1 MLVWSRVLLTM
12 PVLDDVLAPG
22 LRVVFCGTAPGRA
35 SAAQGAY
42 YAHPQNK
49 FWRVLHEVGFTPR
62 QLRPE
67 EFREVLQYGLGL
79 TDIAKHTFGMDSQ
92 LPAGSLG
99 PEATR
104 ALRERIDFYQPRV
117 LAFTSVTGGS
127 RYLGRKARLG
137 LQPERVGNTIV
148 WVLPSPAPT
157 ANWRWD
163 AGPWRQLA
171 GFVVTG

>member
-1 MLVWSRVLLTM
+1 MLVWSRVFLTM

-35 SAAQGAY
+35 SAARGAY

-49 FWRVLHEVGFTPR
+49 FWRVLHEVAFTIR

-79 TDIAKHTFGMDSQ
+79 TDIAKLTFGMDSQ

-104 ALRERIDFYQPRV
+104 ALRACSE
-117 LAFTSVTGGS
+117 
-127 RYLGRKARLG
+127 LG
-137 LQPERVGNTIV
+137 LRIRQPLGVTPRIQNTPEVLTQRPNGPNGPASWGNV
-148 WVLPSPAPT
+148 RP
-157 ANWRWD
+157 
-163 AGPWRQLA
+163 LA
-171 GFVVTG
+171 DHGCRTSRR

>member
-1 MLVWSRVLLTM
+1 M

-42 YAHPQNK
+42 YAHPQNR

-79 TDIAKHTFGMDSQ
+79 TDIAKHTFGLDSQ

-104 ALRERIDFYQPRV
+104 ALR
-117 LAFTSVTGGS
+117 
-127 RYLGRKARLG
+127 ARSELG
-137 LQPERVGNTIV
+137 LRIRHAARGRTSDPEHAR
-148 WVLPSPAPT
+148 SAHPT
-157 ANWRWD
+157 PEWPPRA
-163 AGPWRQLA
+163 
-171 GFVVTG
+171 

>member
-1 MLVWSRVLLTM
+1 
-12 PVLDDVLAPG
+12 
-22 LRVVFCGTAPGRA
+22 
-35 SAAQGAY
+35 
-42 YAHPQNK
+42 
-49 FWRVLHEVGFTPR
+49 VLHEVGFTPR

-137 LQPERVGNTIV
+137 LQPERVGKTIV
-148 WVLPSPAPT
+148 WVLPSPAQT

-163 AGPWRQLA
+163 AGSWRQLA